1 MADNPPMNL
10 QRDRRRNL
18 RNSIHNPGDS
28 SGHQGGRS
36 RMVDLS
42 ETGSYVH
49 ITFRMSEELRK
60 RFKLAVTIEDSP
72 TQVEFIISALEP
84 KIDEV
89 LAEAGF

>member
-10 QRDRRRNL
+10 QRDRRRSP
-18 RNSIHNPGDS
+18 RNSIHNPLDS
-28 SGHQGGRS
+28 SGRQGGRA

-60 RFKLAVTIEDSP
+60 RFKLAVTIEDT
-72 TQVEFIISALEP
+72 TQVEFIISVLEP

>member
-1 MADNPPMNL
+1 MAENTQMNL

-18 RNSIHNPGDS
+18 RNSIHNPGES
-28 SGHQGGRS
+28 SGHQGGRA

-60 RFKLAVTIEDSP
+60 RFKLAVTIEDT

-84 KIDEV
+84 KIEDV
-89 LAEAGF
+89 LTQAGL

>member
-1 MADNPPMNL
+1 MAENTPMNL
-10 QRDRRRNL
+10 QRERRRNL
-18 RNSIHNPGDS
+18 RNSIHNPGES
-28 SGHQGGRS
+28 SGHHGGRA
-36 RMVDLS
+36 RVVDLS

-60 RFKLAVTIEDSP
+60 RFKLAVTIEDT

-89 LAEAGF
+89 LAEVGF

>member
-1 MADNPPMNL
+1 MAENPPMNL
-10 QRDRRRNL
+10 QKDRRRSL

-28 SGHQGGRS
+28 SAHQGGRS

-49 ITFRMSEELRK
+49 VTFRMSEELRR
-60 RFKLAVTIEDSP
+60 RFKLAVTLQDT

-84 KIDEV
+84 KIDEA
-89 LAEAGF
+89 LAEAGL

>member
-1 MADNPPMNL
+1 MAENTPMNL

-18 RNSIHNPGDS
+18 RNSIHNPGEL
-28 SGHQGGRS
+28 SGHQGGRA

-60 RFKLAVTIEDSP
+60 RFKLAVTVEDT

-89 LAEAGF
+89 LARVGF

>member
-1 MADNPPMNL
+1 MVDNPPMNL
-10 QRDRRRNL
+10 QRDRRRSP
-18 RNSIHNPGDS
+18 RNSIHNPLDS
-28 SGHQGGRS
+28 SGHRGGRA

-60 RFKLAVTIEDSP
+60 RFKLAVTIEDT

>member
-1 MADNPPMNL
+1 MAENTPMNL
-10 QRDRRRNL
+10 QRDRHRNL
-18 RNSIHNPGDS
+18 RNSIHNPGES
-28 SGHQGGRS
+28 SGHHGGRA
-36 RMVDLS
+36 RVVDLS

-60 RFKLAVTIEDSP
+60 RFKLAVTIEDT

-89 LAEAGF
+89 LAEVGF